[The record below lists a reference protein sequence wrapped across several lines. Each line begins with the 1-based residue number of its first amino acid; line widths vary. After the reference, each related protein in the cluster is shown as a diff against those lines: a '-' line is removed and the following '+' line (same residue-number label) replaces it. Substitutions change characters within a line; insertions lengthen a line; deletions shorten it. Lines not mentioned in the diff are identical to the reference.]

1 MRTTGSVLRQT
12 TLDDLSERI
21 GVVYFETTRNE
32 RGDVVKGAENV
43 RCMVWA
49 KVLPLTGRIEEST
62 PERINSVTHRVTI
75 RYRTDILP
83 DDEILW
89 RGRRF
94 KMVTVPVD
102 VEGRHIWTMFE
113 VKEAVSDGAYKQA
126 KT

>member
-1 MRTTGSVLRQT
+1 MRTEGSAIRQMSV
-12 TLDDLSERI
+12 DNLSERI
-21 GVVYFETTRNE
+21 SVVYFETTRNE

-49 KVLPLTGRIEEST
+49 KVLPLTGRIEDT
-62 PERINSVTHRVTI
+62 APERLNSVTYRVTI

-83 DDEILW
+83 DDDILW

-94 KMVTVPVD
+94 KIVTVPVD

-113 VKEAVSDGAYKQA
+113 AKEAVSDGAA
-126 KT
+126 

>member
-21 GVVYFETTRNE
+21 SVVYFETTRNE
-32 RGDVVKGAENV
+32 RGDIVKGAENV
-43 RCMVWA
+43 RCMIWA
-49 KVLPLTGRIEEST
+49 KVLPLTGRIEDT
-62 PERINSVTHRVTI
+62 APERLNSVTYRVTI
-75 RYRTDILP
+75 RYRKDILP

-113 VKEAVSDGAYKQA
+113 VKEAVGDGAI
-126 KT
+126 